1 MCFKIKFCKNAIHDD
16 ITRRGGGEEGRE
28 GGGAAILVLKLSFK
42 LFIAGKYVSNNAI
55 LTDNASYKLEANRW
69 IFDSKE

>member
-28 GGGAAILVLKLSFK
+28 GGG
-42 LFIAGKYVSNNAI
+42 G
-55 LTDNASYKLEANRW
+55 
-69 IFDSKE
+69 DSCPKIIIQTFHCREICQ